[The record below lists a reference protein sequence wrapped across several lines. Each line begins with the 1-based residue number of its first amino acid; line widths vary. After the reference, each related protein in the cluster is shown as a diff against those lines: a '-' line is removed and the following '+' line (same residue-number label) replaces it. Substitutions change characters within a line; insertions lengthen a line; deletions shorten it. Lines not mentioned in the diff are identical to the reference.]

1 MDSEKFNKNKIFWI
15 LFGCLILFAG
25 VLCAKMVGFLVTTAA
40 TDQMFEQNIASMN
53 AGQQEFE
60 VEDDSQKIAQEL
72 IENNM
77 FMPNEQRECPIKD
90 INGVM
95 GNEVSIQGQW
105 YKVGDSVGDAII
117 LDIGAS
123 YAKIRWHN
131 TEKIL
136 ELSNEVLVSLPRQ
149 QGIRSM
155 PRVNQVVRIQ
165 VPAAATQTPA
175 AQNQPDSLAWM
186 GVQLSADQRQKV
198 ETLWSSMPE
207 QIRSVMQ
214 QQWSNMP
221 EAERTRS
228 LQELDRISSAQLE
241 QIINQRLGRLQ

>member
-1 MDSEKFNKNKIFWI
+1 MDSEKFNKNKIFWV

-25 VLCAKMVGFLVTTAA
+25 LLCAKMVGFLVTTAA
-40 TDQMFEQNIASMN
+40 TDRFEQNITTKN
-53 AGQQEFE
+53 GEPQEF
-60 VEDDSQKIAQEL
+60 VIEDDSQRIAQEL

-77 FMPNEQRECPIKD
+77 FMPNEQKECPIKD

-105 YKVGDSVGDAII
+105 YKVGDSIGDAII

-136 ELSNEVLVSLPRQ
+136 ELSNEVPVSLPRQ
-149 QGIRSM
+149 QGIRTM

-186 GVQLSADQRQKV
+186 GVQLTTDQRQKV

-207 QIRSVMQ
+207 QMRSVMQ
-214 QQWSNMP
+214 QEWSNMP
-221 EAERTRS
+221 EAERTRN